1 MNNVMKP
8 LVTCFAVIFVAVSAM
23 ECCGVNT
30 DTDVNSDTGRISP
43 IIEMT
48 AITGSPDRA
57 AVIELMSAY
66 HEVGIDQML
75 IYPRSGLEIE
85 YMSPQWLRLCRD
97 CIETADSLGMK
108 VWLYDEYNWPSGNC
122 RGMVTAD
129 GHEDFYPN
137 LLLFEK
143 YDEGIYQGRVVRNC
157 IGADILNPDAVAR
170 FITLTHQRYYDEF
183 SEYFGNVIPGI
194 FTDEPSFSYAVSRN
208 GMLEADFTS
217 FDQEHFAIAWYDSL
231 EQEYRTSTGRSLR
244 DDVILYLE
252 GNASADLWRDYYTLM
267 GERMRKTYLETISSW
282 CEEHNIHLTGHLM
295 YEKLYKS
302 VRCNGNIL
310 KALSTFG
317 IPGFDEAN
325 SDIDINALEMEISGL
340 SVVQYAGRKGNGE
353 LAELY
358 SVGPG
363 DLTLSHQRQ
372 LMWMCAAYGVDHYL
386 VAVSAF
392 DARGNKEKGDW
403 YYSSGPT
410 QPWFDYCREFVDEA
424 SRAAEFA
431 RKQYDPQV
439 RVRVPFSWFME
450 LDKTPEFERSGLKYL
465 RFLES
470 LLKYQVQ
477 YLLLDEDE
485 AVPENVP
492 VLTYG
497 PDGFGMEGD
506 TLKFD
511 DPDEYLRHVC
521 RRVPRTVVVYDE
533 TGKEVRDVLV
543 RRWADGSVILVDI
556 TDSDTADRILTV
568 REGDRIV
575 RVRMQGHG
583 VFAGDFSVMSET
595 LPQQIQETR
604 LENVEVD
611 IAGGNMLRCLYT
623 EAERSYTFTVADS
636 VKISFQGRCIPDSID
651 ITLNGKPVAWE
662 GECISLPYGFR
673 RLYRT
678 SGERVLLP
686 GEYRV
691 DLTGGGA
698 DYRFLPGLFLTG
710 DFFAFGNVLFSSP
723 RPGLDSRKCGLS
735 GYAGT
740 YELSADVEVPSGD
753 GVLLRLDTHLA
764 CAEVLMDGMSLG
776 RKGWGPYEWN
786 VPQRMCG
793 GTHRLTVRISTS
805 IMPLFGDIS
814 LLEPEQPYVP
824 WLRIKP
830 GQHGDHTATGIFEV
844 SFVKKIVP
852 MN

>member
-1 MNNVMKP
+1 MMA
-8 LVTCFAVIFVAVSAM
+8 LVRLFPVIFMVLSVLCS
-23 ECCGVNT
+23 CCMKT
-30 DTDVNSDTGRISP
+30 DTDVVKDADSVSP

-48 AITGSPDRA
+48 AITGSPGRE
-57 AVIELMSAY
+57 AVIELLSAY
-66 HEVGIDQML
+66 HDIGIDQML

-85 YMSPQWLRLCRD
+85 YMSPQWFRLCRD

-122 RGMVTAD
+122 RGMVTSD
-129 GHEDFYPN
+129 GHEDYYPN

-143 YDEGIYQGRVVRNC
+143 DGRGAYQGRVVRNC
-157 IGADILNPDAVAR
+157 IGADILNPDAVSR
-170 FITLTHQRYYDEF
+170 FISLTHQRYYDEF

-217 FDQEHFAIAWYDSL
+217 FDQEHFAIAWYDGL
-231 EQEYRTSTGRSLR
+231 EEEYESRTGRSLR
-244 DDVILYLE
+244 NDVIRYLDGHDSSE
-252 GNASADLWRDYYTLM
+252 LWREYYTLL
-267 GERMRKTYLETISSW
+267 GERMRQTYLETISCW
-282 CEEHNIHLTGHLM
+282 CEEHHIHLTGHLM

-386 VAVSAF
+386 AAVSAF

-403 YYSSGPT
+403 YFSSGPT
-410 QPWFDYCREFVDEA
+410 QPWFDCYREFVDEA

-431 RKQYDPQV
+431 RKKFEPEV

-465 RFLES
+465 RFLEA
-470 LLKYQVQ
+470 LLRYQVQ

-506 TLKFD
+506 SLKFG
-511 DPDEYLRHVC
+511 DPDEYLRYVC

-543 RRWADGSVILVDI
+543 RRWTDGSVILVDI
-556 TDSDTADRILTV
+556 TDSDTTDRILTV
-568 REGDRIV
+568 REGNHIGK
-575 RVRMQGHG
+575 VRMQGHG
-583 VFAGDFSVMSET
+583 VFAGDFAGMSET
-595 LPQQIQETR
+595 LPELIQEMK
-604 LENVEVD
+604 LENVEVN
-611 IAGGNMLRCLYT
+611 IAGGNMLRCIYT
-623 EAERSYTFTVADS
+623 ETERSYTFTVADS
-636 VKISFQGRCIPDSID
+636 VKISFQGRCSPDGIT
-651 ITLNGKPVAWE
+651 ITLNGEPVAWE
-662 GECISLPYGFR
+662 GECTSLPFGFR
-673 RLYRT
+673 QLYRT
-678 SGERVLLP
+678 SGERFLAP

-691 DLTGGGA
+691 DIAGGGA
-698 DYRFLPGLFLTG
+698 DYRFLPGLFITG
-710 DFFAFGNVLFSSP
+710 DFFACGNVLFSRP
-723 RPGLDSRKCGLS
+723 RPGFDSRQCGLS

-740 YELSADVEVPSGD
+740 YELSADVEVPTGD
-753 GVLLRLDTHLA
+753 GVVLCLDTHLA
-764 CAEVLMDGMSLG
+764 CTEVLMDGISLG

-814 LLEPEQPYVP
+814 LLEREQPYVP

-830 GQHGDHTATGIFEV
+830 GQHGDKTTTGIFGA
-844 SFVKKIVP
+844 SFLK
-852 MN
+852 